1 MCHQFIKH
9 EKSFRC
15 LRLPV
20 LVEEVPEIVT
30 RFRYKN
36 VYCSCAYF
44 SLDTGSK
51 ALNTTETVKGL
62 ATPKTIVFFF

>member
-20 LVEEVPEIVT
+20 LVEELPEIVIP
-30 RFRYKN
+30 FGYKN

-44 SLDTGSK
+44 SLDTGSNI
-51 ALNTTETVKGL
+51 LVTTETVKGGL
-62 ATPKTIVFFF
+62 EEV